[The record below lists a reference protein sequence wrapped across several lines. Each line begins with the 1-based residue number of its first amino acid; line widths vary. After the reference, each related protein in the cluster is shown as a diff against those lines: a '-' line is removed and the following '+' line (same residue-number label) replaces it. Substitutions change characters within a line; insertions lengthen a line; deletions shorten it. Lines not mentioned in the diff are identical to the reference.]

1 MTRTTFATLADHE
14 VAARTWHLVDAS
26 KYELGRMAARVAEV
40 LMGKH
45 RPLYT
50 PHILVGEGVVVINA
64 AQVKTTGRKRETR
77 IHTYYTE
84 YPGGLRKS
92 TLGEDLE
99 HDPCWVVKRAVRR
112 MLPKSKLGQTML
124 SRLKVYPGAEHAQQA
139 QQPRPLELKV

>member
-1 MTRTTFATLADHE
+1 MTRTTFATEADHQ
-14 VAARTWHLVDAS
+14 VAANTWHIVDAS

-64 AQVKTTGRKRETR
+64 AEVKTTGRKRETR

-84 YPGGLRKS
+84 FPGGLRSS

-99 HDPCWVVKRAVRR
+99 DDPCWVVKRAVRR
-112 MLPKSKLGQTML
+112 MLPKSKLGRTML
-124 SRLKVYPGAEHAQQA
+124 GRLKVYPGPEHGQKAQRPQ
-139 QQPRPLELKV
+139 PLELKV

>member
-1 MTRTTFATLADHE
+1 MTRTTLATLADHD
-14 VAARTWHLVDAS
+14 VAAKTWHLVDAS

-45 RPLYT
+45 KPLYT
-50 PHILVGEGVVVINA
+50 PHILVGEGVVVVNA

-77 IHTYYTE
+77 IHTYYTQH
-84 YPGGLRKS
+84 PGGLRKS

-99 HDPCWVVKRAVRR
+99 KDPCWVIKRAVRR
-112 MLPKSKLGQTML
+112 MLPKSRLGETML
-124 SRLKVYPGAEHAQQA
+124 ARLKVYSGAEHAQKA